1 MLSVPVIIATT
12 HGHDHHI
19 VPNFSIFLKDKESDS
34 HQNQTDG
41 EYILL

>member
-34 HQNQTDG
+34 HQNQTDR
-41 EYILL
+41 EYMLL